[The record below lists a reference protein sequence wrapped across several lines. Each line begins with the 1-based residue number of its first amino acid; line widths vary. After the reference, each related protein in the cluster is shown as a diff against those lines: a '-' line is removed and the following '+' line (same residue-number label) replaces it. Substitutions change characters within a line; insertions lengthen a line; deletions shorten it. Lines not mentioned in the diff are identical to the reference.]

1 MRADGLPPGPPQG
14 RLRQVIEWTWRP
26 VQMLEKSHRRYGDAF
41 TLRMAGLPPIVIL
54 ADPAA
59 VREVFTGDSD
69 KLLSGKANR
78 FLEAALG
85 RHSLL
90 VLDGREHLRERKLML
105 PPFHG
110 ERMRA
115 YAEVIDTIAEREVAS
130 WPTDEPFRVAPAMR
144 SIALE
149 VILRAVF
156 GVDDA
161 GRNAP
166 LRRALERM
174 LEGTTPPWRFLG
186 LLLAQSLAP
195 SVRGWRRASPLMRRV
210 DKLLFAEIARRR
222 REPGGAGRDDILSLL
237 IEARD
242 DRGEPLSDE
251 HLRDELMTMLVAGH
265 ETTATALAW
274 GLERLAR
281 TPAALDR
288 LEAEVDAGE
297 DAYLDATAA
306 EILRARP
313 VVPFALRELTEP
325 MTIGGFDLPAG
336 VRAAPCGWLVHQR
349 PDIYPDPDEF
359 RPERFLDAPPGTY
372 TWIPFGGGT
381 RRCLGGSF
389 SMFEMKHV
397 LRAVVSAR
405 RVTAVGGED
414 EGYARRGVTF
424 VPAGDTPV
432 LLPARVPEASR
443 PLDAFSRP
451 GRSDPKSLARK

>member
-1 MRADGLPPGPPQG
+1 MRSNGLPPGPPQSQ
-14 RLRQVIEWTWRP
+14 LRQVLEWTWRP
-26 VQMLEKSHRRYGDAF
+26 VRLLEECQRRYGEAF
-41 TLRMAGLPPIVIL
+41 TLRMGGLPPIVIL
-54 ADPAA
+54 SDPAA
-59 VREVFTGDSD
+59 VREVFTGDPE
-69 KLLSGKANR
+69 KLRSGQANR

-115 YAEVIDTIAEREVAS
+115 YAGVIDSIAEREVAS
-130 WPTDEPFRVAPAMR
+130 WPTNEPFRVAPAMR

-156 GVDDA
+156 GVYDVA
-161 GRNAP
+161 RNAS

-174 LEGTTPPWRFLG
+174 LAGTTPPWRFLG
-186 LLLAQSLAP
+186 LLLAQRLAP

-210 DKLLFAEIARRR
+210 DRLLFAEIARRR
-222 REPGGAGRDDILSLL
+222 NELAGADRDDILSLL
-237 IEARD
+237 ISARD
-242 DRGEPLSDE
+242 ERGEPLSDE

-281 TPAALDR
+281 SPAALDR
-288 LEAEVDAGE
+288 LEAELDAGE
-297 DAYLDATAA
+297 DAYLDATAC
-306 EILRARP
+306 EILRVRP

-325 MTIGGFDLPAG
+325 MRIGGFDLPAG
-336 VRAAPCGWLVHQR
+336 VRAAPCGWLLHRR
-349 PDIYPDPDEF
+349 PDLYPDPDAF
-359 RPERFLDAPPGTY
+359 RPERFLEAPPGTY

-381 RRCLGGSF
+381 RRCLGASF

-405 RVTAVGGED
+405 RVTAIGAAD

-424 VPAGDTPV
+424 VPADDTPM
-432 LLPARVPEASR
+432 LLPARTPAR
-443 PLDAFSRP
+443 TAAALP
-451 GRSDPKSLARK
+451 G

>member
-1 MRADGLPPGPPQG
+1 
-14 RLRQVIEWTWRP
+14 
-26 VQMLEKSHRRYGDAF
+26 MLEQCQRRYGDAF

-54 ADPAA
+54 SDPAA
-59 VREVFTGDSD
+59 VREVFTGDPET
-69 KLLSGKANR
+69 LRSGQANR

-115 YAEVIDTIAEREVAS
+115 YARVVDSIAEREVAS
-130 WPTDEPFRVAPAMR
+130 WPTNEPFRVAPAMR

-156 GVDDA
+156 GVDDVA
-161 GRNAP
+161 RNVP
-166 LRRALERM
+166 LRGALERM
-174 LEGTTPPWRFLG
+174 LAGTTPPWRFLG
-186 LLLAQSLAP
+186 LLLAQRFAP

-210 DKLLFAEIARRR
+210 DKLLFAEITRRR
-222 REPGGAGRDDILSLL
+222 AEAGADRDDILSLL
-237 IEARD
+237 IGARD
-242 DRGEPLSDE
+242 EHGGPLSDE

-281 TPAALDR
+281 SPAALDR
-288 LEAEVDAGE
+288 LEAELDAGE
-297 DAYLDATAA
+297 DAYLDATVS
-306 EILRARP
+306 ETLRVRP

-325 MTIGGFDLPAG
+325 MRIGGFDLPAG
-336 VRAAPCGWLVHQR
+336 TRAAPCGWLLHRR
-349 PDIYPDPDEF
+349 PDIYPDPDAF
-359 RPERFLDAPPGTY
+359 RPERFLEAAPGTY

-381 RRCLGGSF
+381 RRCLGASF

-397 LRAVVSAR
+397 LRAVVGAR
-405 RVTAVGGED
+405 RVTSIGADD

-424 VPAGDTPV
+424 VPADDTPL
-432 LLPARVPEASR
+432 LLPARTPAR
-443 PLDAFSRP
+443 QAAALP
-451 GRSDPKSLARK
+451 G